1 MIFSISKDSIE
12 KIINKKGNN
21 RHSLASEMKILP
33 NTYRKK
39 KRNSSNIAKVKSLM
53 LKENLPT
60 QRYIVNT
67 LKCPVSSVNKIIN
80 SDLKLKKAK
89 KYNVQH
95 LSEHHTY
102 EHRTRCRTLYK
113 KTFIRRK
120 MDKCR
125 NSR

>member
-21 RHSLASEMKILP
+21 SHSLASEMKILP

-89 KYNVQH
+89 KYNVH
-95 LSEHHTY
+95 RLSQRVSIIVKHAIEY
-102 EHRTRCRTLYK
+102 SMKNIYQEK
-113 KTFIRRK
+113 NGKI
-120 MDKCR
+120 
-125 NSR
+125 S

>member
-1 MIFSISKDSIE
+1 M
-12 KIINKKGNN
+12 
-21 RHSLASEMKILP
+21 LP
-33 NTYRKK
+33 NTYPKAK
-39 KRNSSNIAKVKSLM
+39 GNSSNIAKVKSLM
-53 LKENLPT
+53 LKENPPI
-60 QRYIVNT
+60 QRHVANT
-67 LKCPVSSVNKIIN
+67 LNTHCSISIGNKFFN
-80 SDLKLKKAK
+80 FHLHLKKAK

>member
-89 KYNVQH
+89 KYNVH
-95 LSEHHTY
+95 RLSQRVSIIVKHAIEY
-102 EHRTRCRTLYK
+102 SMKNIYQK
-113 KTFIRRK
+113 KNGKI
-120 MDKCR
+120 
-125 NSR
+125 S